1 MNANMEYTEIQDTR
15 AGNAA
20 PTMETKMR
28 SEQIGNLAAALAL
41 AQAKLKNPAF
51 DSTNPAFKSG
61 FASLAAVRNSIVP
74 VYAEFGLSLL
84 QDLTTN
90 EQGVSCTTTILHK
103 SGEYMTF
110 GPFTM
115 PVGKKDP
122 WGIAGGAT
130 YAKRISAQGVAFVV
144 GDEDDDGAAA
154 QASHG
159 QKPFGD
165 RSGRP
170 DTTGVDPE
178 LKEQYSQGFAN
189 ALLAFDDAKI
199 ISLREEL
206 KTQPEL
212 FTAVWDALNSKQRT
226 EIRKIVEPKKVA

>member
-1 MNANMEYTEIQDTR
+1 
-15 AGNAA
+15 
-20 PTMETKMR
+20 MR

-41 AQAKLKNPAF
+41 AQVKLKNPAF
-51 DSTNPAFKSG
+51 DSTNPAFRSG
-61 FASLAAVRNSIVP
+61 FASLASVRNSIVP

-122 WGIAGGAT
+122 WGIAGAAT

-159 QKPFGD
+159 QKPIGD

-178 LKEQYSQGFAN
+178 LKEQYAQGFSN
-189 ALLAFDDAKI
+189 ALLRADDAKI
-199 ISLREEL
+199 LELHNELRTQAEL
-206 KTQPEL
+206 Y
-212 FTAVWDALNSKQRT
+212 TAVSDSLNSKQRSDL
-226 EIRKIVEPKKVA
+226 RKIIGEATKKVA